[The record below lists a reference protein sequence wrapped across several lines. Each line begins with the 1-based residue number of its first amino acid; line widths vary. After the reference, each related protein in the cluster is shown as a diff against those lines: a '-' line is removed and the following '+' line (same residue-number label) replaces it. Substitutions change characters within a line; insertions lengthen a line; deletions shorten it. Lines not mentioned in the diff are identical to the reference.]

1 VTYLIRLALALGVL
15 TGLAAPASA
24 QQTDAPPAP
33 FWRIEANGDA
43 VQTFLGFILPAR
55 WQGFERTGFTSPL
68 PNGAI
73 VTTHYRRADGPLKLD
88 ILIWGR
94 ADIEGVPRPGAD
106 GIERNWPFIQREGA
120 AGYPSEAQPEELAG
134 GRIAWGASARPNA
147 RMQLRRYRLP
157 GRDEVQGIWFRTIG
171 TWSVAIIVSG
181 PADRRAD
188 IEATGRAAMTGIQW
202 PGAPPSA
209 ELAAIEPEFVRDL
222 ADCQNFDRGGTGQPV
237 DPGAAIS
244 AAIATVLSANFLD
257 TAIALPHP
265 ALDPRPYC
273 RIETFRV
280 GEYEVIALG
289 WQGDVA
295 GYPAARYAFLL
306 AGRGLFFQFESFFT
320 IESVPAA
327 ERRGIGRLV
336 WLTASGNRKVTVYAV
351 LTDWPSYERAKEM
364 ILSIGQRVPPA
375 IVEITHPSGQ
385 VHAIVN
391 YSGQAAPTAPAP
403 QPAPQ

>member
-1 VTYLIRLALALGVL
+1 MTYLIRLMLALAAL
-15 TGLAAPASA
+15 TGFAAAAAA

-33 FWRIEANGDA
+33 LWRIEANGDA

-88 ILIWGR
+88 ILIWAR
-94 ADIEGVPRPGAD
+94 ADIRGVPMPGAD
-106 GIERNWPFIQREGA
+106 GIERNWPFIQRAGA
-120 AGYPSEAQPEELAG
+120 EGYPSEARPEELAG
-134 GRIAWGASARPNA
+134 GRIAWGAGPRPNA
-147 RMQLRRYRLP
+147 RMQLRRYRLAD
-157 GRDEVQGIWFRTIG
+157 RDEVQGIWYRTIG

-188 IEATGRAAMTGIQW
+188 IEAAGRAAMTGIQW

-209 ELAAIEPEFVRDL
+209 EFAAIEPEFVRNL
-222 ADCQNFDRGGTGQPV
+222 ADCRDLDRSGTGQPL

-244 AAIATVLSANFLD
+244 AMIGTVLSANFLD

-273 RIETFRV
+273 RIETLRV
-280 GEYEVIALG
+280 GRYEVIALG
-289 WQGDVA
+289 WQGDGA

-306 AGRGLFFQFESFFT
+306 AGTGVFFQFESFFT
-320 IESVPAA
+320 IDSVPAA
-327 ERRGIGRLV
+327 ERRGISRLV
-336 WLTASGNRKVTVYAV
+336 WLTASGNHDLTVYAV

-364 ILSIGQRVPPA
+364 ILSIGQRRPPA
-375 IVEITHPSGQ
+375 IVEMTHPSGR

-391 YSGQAAPTAPAP
+391 HSGAPPP
-403 QPAPQ
+403 QPAPNPQ